1 MMAAFVFVQLGGTG
15 LDPQKIHTALHAVSG
30 VKTVH
35 MVAGPV
41 DLILFVEAPDQAGLA
56 KAIMGI
62 RAVNGVT
69 STDTRVV
76 FPF

>member
-1 MMAAFVFVQLGGTG
+1 MTAAFVFVQLGVDAH
-15 LDPQKIHTALHAVSG
+15 DPQKIHSELHAVSG

-41 DLILFVEAPDQAGLA
+41 DLILYVEVPDQAALT
-56 KAIMGI
+56 KTLMGI
-62 RAVNGVT
+62 RAVHGVA
-69 STDTRVV
+69 STDTRIV